1 MIQFGIWLLRRT
13 QVFLRLRLVAL
24 ATTATRLWLS
34 LSRRFPRLALSS
46 AVFLEVEDPREQ
58 RGPGRQA
65 CGLERLLR
73 IAFLLCALLLRLSF
87 GAPSTS
93 SSRHLDFLLP
103 YESTHQLGTFRFSLA
118 LRESRLCPT
127 ASHRLL
133 RPRSIVQ
140 PLALFCLPSRSDGDG
155 VEDGGVWVPAP
166 VCAFATGSRVSP
178 AGREGCFCSSGDVSE
193 RWSDLGSSFTVP
205 ESAGFGQGSGS
216 SGHRADRAFSR
227 GDHFGCGRGRAGR
240 RDSLRRR
247 DYMLAGGFSSVGC
260 RGFDGIR
267 QCSKPDAEP
276 LFLARLSHDVAHVEF
291 PTLSSPG
298 LDKWKSRHG
307 PYPVLLGGGGGGEGG
322 IFLVSTWREE
332 EGKTCSCAQESDHC
346 SPGRSIGSH
355 LSFNP
360 VDPPDC
366 STTECPAGKAEED
379 RAGRDGVSRAK
390 ASCSQDALP
399 CSDAGQAR
407 GCRVSE
413 KCWRPSEGQDCSEH
427 PRPRFGAGRGRA
439 SFAPERRGFSSTVGA
454 SCSRSQSCSFPAE
467 SSSHCF
473 GGAFSWARWAYRL
486 GGFLIVP
493 GPNLER
499 SFKKE
504 QVASGLS
511 LQRRSVLLSRGSK
524 CFQKTQAHGAPAN
537 RSEEL
542 PQQGNFLEVSG
553 KARWLQWAKRLGVD
567 YVVAGPDRR
576 PNGLWR
582 CQRSSGDDGSHA
594 SGLGAVCSRRR
605 EMGSGLGSIFAG
617 GSTSEHLCSSAA
629 TDEPSAKSLCTVV
642 PSSLDYGGPQ
652 LCERARH
659 DIFEEDRDE
668 GRRKEG
674 WGESGKPTGG
684 GQTETP
690 LPKEEECASFVV
702 GGKLDSKKD
711 GLSSRAWR
719 APDEVMQFGSS
730 FSVGRG
736 GDESHGPDLSNSSS
750 VADLGSGSFSCK
762 EATSLPKTW
771 GNMQEYSYRT
781 WCRELLGKV
790 MNSRT
795 SFSSFL
801 RSTLMAKP
809 SAEHARAN
817 LLFPLPIPKFGIF
830 ESRKRSSRARRTC
843 YEDRA
848 FHILVMALN
857 FLHSDFKR
865 MPLDVLSLKPHP
877 CQAATLLRLKGTLK
891 VFGSCHG
898 AFSVPD
904 SGRRSMNLVSL
915 LADLSDFVTW
925 EGLSGSSYDR
935 SFPGAAGGLG
945 ERRSVPYDRSRA
957 EELTPYRPLDPS
969 RLVLHG
975 RAHWDPSPFLPD
987 SLWLP
992 FKEPNVLL
1000 WCDEPQAGLGVL
1012 KNESEKIVEE
1022 LARVWD
1028 VNGLLF
1034 LRAPDEGD
1042 LRPHDTM
1049 RVFNCYKNSSCDRQ
1063 ITDRRSRNY
1072 LESRIL
1078 GDSRGLPAAFAL
1090 SVLEVRPF
1098 EQRLSIC
1105 CSDRKDFYHQFAVSA
1120 ARAATNVCAPAVDA
1134 EKLKDT
1140 LAYKRM
1146 LDRAKKSKSAS
1157 REQRGDFLGQEPRRR
1172 GLLVPEKVHVCF
1184 GSIGQGDHLGVE
1196 FATAAHRRMLQSFGL
1211 LQEDSELRGD
1221 RVFLG
1226 DRLLE
1231 GLVIDD
1237 YYTIS
1242 VEDEP
1247 LEESMMLVG
1256 DTGLSDSVAVG
1267 KMQVASGAYEAHA
1280 LAGSPHKDVWDADK
1294 AKVTG
1299 AEIDSSVEARKR
1311 GLVTLGAPMQKRLA
1325 LAFVSLE
1332 LAGLRFSSDVLTSC
1346 LVGGWTSAAM
1356 FRRQFMAILSD
1367 LYKVCDFST
1376 VDQNSPELVSLGAGA
1391 RQELVMLAV
1400 LCPLMTTNLGAE
1412 VSPVL
1417 YATDASEQLG
1427 AFVETSV
1434 DEELARVLWRT
1445 GNRKGGYSHL
1455 MNRFEALLQKIDE
1468 DFEPHVKED
1477 DASGISPD
1485 RPLAFRYHF
1494 IEVCGGAGKISSFL
1508 GEKGWVVG
1516 PVIDLD
1522 RSGFYDLQLL
1532 ELVSWLIHLVE
1543 EGLLDSFI
1551 VEPPCTTFSA
1561 AAYPPLRSYV
1571 QPRGFD
1577 PSHCRTHIGTTLALR
1592 ALTLMYIAARA
1603 MLPAL
1608 LEQPLLSKMAWLEE
1622 WKRLL
1627 EELFVYERKTSS
1639 CMYGSPHRKE
1649 FRFLVANME
1658 TDAMSLRC
1666 DRSHSHV
1673 KIEGKFTKASAVYV
1687 DGLAEAIA
1695 VSFDKALARKLR
1707 LDSHWE
1713 KTKPGLEMPL
1723 LNDLLVSSDWK
1734 VGRAWRWKSRA
1745 HINILGYSWEAA
1757 KEPGKRKALHQN
1769 VNRCG
1774 LPCGF
1779 GLNC

>member
-1 MIQFGIWLLRRT
+1 MATELKTVEAGHQPLYVLSPLAAEFLQPGERDAFVVPVMSRRDGVILAVPSQFLSQLALDRGQAAVGIELIGPSQEVTILGVDEDEQGGEIPSGVEITCLLVDFHLSVIEALMEYDNAASPMPSRCFLQDSPTMLPMSSSLLSAALDWINGSPDTDRIQFYSAAEEEVKMGSSLLAPGEKKKAKPVPAPKRVTTAALADQLGAISHSIQSIPQIAQQLNVLQEKQKKIEQAVMESAVPRPPAHKMPFPAVTQDRPEVAEFLRSVGAPPRARTAPSTPAPVLGLAEDEPVLLPSEEGFLQQLVPPAADLSHAVFQQSQALTALVAHLVGQDGLTDLAGSSSSLALTSKGASRRNKLLADLASREGQFFLAVAQNAFRRLKPTEPLPTDLKNFPNKAIFSKYLERQGGFNGQRDLGLTMWLLAQIADQMVCGDVKGAQEMMALT
-13 QVFLRLRLVAL
+13 LVAL
-24 ATTATRLWLS
+24 
-34 LSRRFPRLALSS
+34 
-46 AVFLEVEDPREQ
+46 EQ
-58 RGPGRQA
+58 
-65 CGLERLLR
+65 
-73 IAFLLCALLLRLSF
+73 CA
-87 GAPSTS
+87 
-93 SSRHLDFLLP
+93 
-103 YESTHQLGTFRFSLA
+103 Q
-118 LRESRLCPT
+118 
-127 ASHRLL
+127 
-133 RPRSIVQ
+133 
-140 PLALFCLPSRSDGDG
+140 
-155 VEDGGVWVPAP
+155 DGGRWDLAWV
-166 VCAFATGSRVSP
+166 
-178 AGREGCFCSSGDVSE
+178 
-193 RWSDLGSSFTVP
+193 
-205 ESAGFGQGSGS
+205 
-216 SGHRADRAFSR
+216 
-227 GDHFGCGRGRAGR
+227 
-240 RDSLRRR
+240 
-247 DYMLAGGFSSVGC
+247 
-260 RGFDGIR
+260 
-267 QCSKPDAEP
+267 
-276 LFLARLSHDVAHVEF
+276 
-291 PTLSSPG
+291 
-298 LDKWKSRHG
+298 
-307 PYPVLLGGGGGGEGG
+307 
-322 IFLVSTWREE
+322 
-332 EGKTCSCAQESDHC
+332 
-346 SPGRSIGSH
+346 
-355 LSFNP
+355 
-360 VDPPDC
+360 
-366 STTECPAGKAEED
+366 
-379 RAGRDGVSRAK
+379 
-390 ASCSQDALP
+390 
-399 CSDAGQAR
+399 
-407 GCRVSE
+407 
-413 KCWRPSEGQDCSEH
+413 
-427 PRPRFGAGRGRA
+427 
-439 SFAPERRGFSSTVGA
+439 
-454 SCSRSQSCSFPAE
+454 
-467 SSSHCF
+467 
-473 GGAFSWARWAYRL
+473 
-486 GGFLIVP
+486 
-493 GPNLER
+493 
-499 SFKKE
+499 
-504 QVASGLS
+504 LS
-511 LQRRSVLLSRGSK
+511 LQED
-524 CFQKTQAHGAPAN
+524 P
-537 RSEEL
+537 
-542 PQQGNFLEVSG
+542 P
-553 KARWLQWAKRLGVD
+553 
-567 YVVAGPDRR
+567 P
-576 PNGLWR
+576 
-582 CQRSSGDDGSHA
+582 
-594 SGLGAVCSRRR
+594 
-605 EMGSGLGSIFAG
+605 SIFAARPPQTNPRLKAFAPLCPAPWTMVALNYVKELDTISSRRTEMRG
-617 GSTSEHLCSSAA
+617 G
-629 TDEPSAKSLCTVV
+629 
-642 PSSLDYGGPQ
+642 
-652 LCERARH
+652 
-659 DIFEEDRDE
+659 
-668 GRRKEG
+668 
-674 WGESGKPTGG
+674 GKPAGG
-684 GQTETP
+684 GQTETS
-690 LPKEEECASFVV
+690 LSKEEECASFVV

-719 APDEVMQFGSS
+719 APDELMQFGSS

-865 MPLDVLSLKPHP
+865 VPLDVLSLKPNP

-1012 KNESEKIVEE
+1012 KNESEKVVEE

-1090 SVLEVRPF
+1090 SILEVRPF

-1140 LAYKRM
+1140 LAYRRM
-1146 LDRAKKSKSAS
+1146 LDRAEKSKSAS
-1157 REQRGDFLGQEPRRR
+1157 REQRGDFLGQEPRKR
-1172 GLLVPEKVHVCF
+1172 GLLVPEKVHVCV

-1256 DTGLSDSVAVG
+1256 GTGLSDSVAVG

-1356 FRRQFMAILSD
+1356 FRRQFVAILSD
-1367 LYKVCDFST
+1367 LYKVCDFSS
-1376 VDQNSPELVSLGAGA
+1376 VDQNSPQLVSLGAGA

-1427 AFVETSV
+1427 AFVETDV

-1477 DASGISPD
+1477 DASGASPD

-1571 QPRGFD
+1571 LPRGFD

-1627 EELFVYERKTSS
+1627 EELSVYERKTSS

-1707 LDSHWE
+1707 LDSHRE

-1723 LNDLLVSSDWK
+1723 LNDLLVSSEWK

-1745 HINILGYSWEAA
+1745 HINILETATVGRLLKNLAREKPSTRMSIAVDSHVALASIAKGRSPSLGLRQCLRRIAA
-1757 KEPGKRKALHQN
+1757 IVLAGDLYPALHFAPTRLNPADHPSRMRELLEALKSCRAENLTKKELFQLAR
-1769 VNRCG
+1769 VSG
-1774 LPCGF
+1774 LKK
-1779 GLNC
+1779 GLCELGAPFPFCCRGKSSLVVFR